1 MATKTQIGIEY
12 ALYGLNY
19 AVRNNYRPTSGNVY
33 LPVCVCMRVSF
44 FFFFLLLSLSYMEL
58 AMVRALPQILSNRS
72 LSPSLRRGR
81 RQGLLVLMTVI
92 ALLFHRTICEKKK
105 S

>member
-1 MATKTQIGIEY
+1 MATETQIGIEY

-33 LPVCVCMRVSF
+33 LPVCVCVCVFLF
-44 FFFFLLLSLSYMEL
+44 FFFFIVVVVVHGAGDGSF
-58 AMVRALPQILSNRS
+58 
-72 LSPSLRRGR
+72 SPTDSV
-81 RQGLLVLMTVI
+81 Q
-92 ALLFHRTICEKKK
+92 